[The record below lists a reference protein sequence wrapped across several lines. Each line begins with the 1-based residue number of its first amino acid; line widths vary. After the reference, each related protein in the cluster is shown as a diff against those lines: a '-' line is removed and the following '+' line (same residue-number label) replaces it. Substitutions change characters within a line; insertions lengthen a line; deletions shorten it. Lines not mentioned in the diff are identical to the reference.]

1 MGDWRDKR
9 DEYQALKSRRKARQ
23 ALKACGICGEPSTF
37 NCVCGTIAYCSQAC
51 KTVDWRD
58 RGHREACERIRD
70 ADAAAPSPPPEA
82 VVYGPAPRSDADE
95 ARARIAAEHEA
106 ARAWREANPEREPA
120 SVRWGSRCPV
130 CFEDWDVNDPGA
142 FRSCCARKICDSC
155 ADKVQGASCPLCRS
169 PCAKNK
175 AEILARVRQHAE
187 NDVPEAVEHLAT
199 QYRAGAL
206 DLVKSMKKAAKL
218 YKRAVSLGSVR
229 AMANLAIM
237 YQRGEGVKMD
247 QKKGLQLSRMAA
259 DRGDAT
265 AEYNFATSAFKQQ
278 AIGGEEALLFL
289 SRSAEKGYAEALYAL
304 GLAHFQAEFGVSKI
318 DLEKAKS
325 LLTRA
330 LARGFE
336 QSREALRR
344 VNAYLASGAQLVRV
358 GSRLMS
364 VTKPPA

>member
-1 MGDWRDKR
+1 
-9 DEYQALKSRRKARQ
+9 
-23 ALKACGICGEPSTF
+23 
-37 NCVCGTIAYCSQAC
+37 
-51 KTVDWRD
+51 
-58 RGHREACERIRD
+58 
-70 ADAAAPSPPPEA
+70 
-82 VVYGPAPRSDADE
+82 
-95 ARARIAAEHEA
+95 
-106 ARAWREANPEREPA
+106 
-120 SVRWGSRCPV
+120 
-130 CFEDWDVNDPGA
+130 
-142 FRSCCARKICDSC
+142 
-155 ADKVQGASCPLCRS
+155 
-169 PCAKNK
+169 
-175 AEILARVRQHAE
+175 
-187 NDVPEAVEHLAT
+187 
-199 QYRAGAL
+199 
-206 DLVKSMKKAAKL
+206 MKKAAKL